1 MSNGSIRKPKTL
13 REFVELL
20 KENSIKEGTLPRVRF
35 SGCPNSC
42 GMHEIG
48 DIGFAGKKKKFV
60 MLYQMYLNYIL
71 VEN

>member
-1 MSNGSIRKPKTL
+1 MGVLESQKTL

-20 KENSIKEGTLPRVRF
+20 KENSIKEGILPRVRF

-48 DIGFAGKKKKFV
+48 DIGFAGKKKKV
-60 MLYQMYLNYIL
+60 GDVL
-71 VEN
+71 